1 MGKVCS
7 NLTGRQGPAADPVV
21 PKIPKTL
28 KVTIMKAFGLKHL
41 NMTGDNIY
49 VLCEMS
55 QKGGKEPQKFKTTT
69 KKNALSPE
77 WNEFYEMQ
85 WAETEGLTF
94 TIFDEGIVS
103 ERTEGK
109 VQVPE
114 SKFMPGGF
122 EGELPIDGCDKG
134 TLTVRIEPVY

>member
-7 NLTGRQGPAADPVV
+7 NLSGREGPLPDVAR

-28 KVTIMKAFGLKHL
+28 KVTILKAAGLKHL
-41 NMTGDNIY
+41 NMSGDNIY

-55 QKGGKEPQKFKTTT
+55 QVAGKEPQKFKTTT

-85 WAETEGLTF
+85 WAETDGLTF
-94 TIFDEGIVS
+94 TIFDEGMLS
-103 ERTEGK
+103 DRTEGK
-109 VQVPE
+109 VQVPRD
-114 SKFMPGGF
+114 KFMPNGYS
-122 EGELPIDGCDKG
+122 GELPIAGCDKG